1 MTTIPSRL
9 KNDKITQWLGGV
21 LVFVLVFFPLFT
33 HLDSLPIRV
42 WDEARNAINA
52 YEMTKNGQWFVTHY
66 DGSPDMWNTKPPL
79 LIWLQALW
87 IKLIGFNE
95 LAIRLP
101 SAIAAFL
108 TVFIFYRFLKTKLN
122 HSILALIP
130 TFVLLTSTG
139 FLGEHAARNGDYD
152 ALLTLFTTAAAL
164 NFYQILQTQ
173 HVKYFYYFFGCLALG
188 VLTKGIAGLLFLP
201 AYFFLSL
208 FFKQLVNI
216 LKNKHFYFGAV
227 LFVILV
233 LSIYIIRESENPGYL
248 KAVYNNELG
257 GRFLEV
263 TENHKAGFW
272 FYYSNFFTRFDYW
285 IYLVPAGFLFGLFSK
300 DETTRRLNTFGAVMA
315 LSYFFVISSAQTKLT
330 WYDIPMYPF
339 LALLSANFIVLIYS
353 YFQQNDILSKHL
365 TKNVLPAIFLF
376 FIFIKPYENI
386 IQNNHTSHDKDYA
399 FYELGHFLQNKAF
412 QFYEPGVNVIY
423 HDEYFAHILF
433 YIEKHRILGYDIQLK
448 ELSELNIG
456 DVVFTSTYYWGLPK
470 IESVFTYELLYE
482 KGSIVKI
489 RLLGPLNDESRNYD

>member
-1 MTTIPSRL
+1 MTTRPTRL

-21 LVFVLVFFPLFT
+21 LVFVLIFFPVFT

-52 YEMTKNGQWFVTHY
+52 YEMTKNGQWFVTY
-66 DGSPDMWNTKPPL
+66 FEGNPDLWNTKPPL

-108 TVFIFYRFLKTKLN
+108 TVFIFYRFLKIKLN
-122 HSILALIP
+122 SSILALIP

-139 FLGEHAARNGDYD
+139 FLGEHAARYGDYD

-233 LSIYIIRESENPGYL
+233 LSIYIIRESQNPGYL

-263 TENHKAGFW
+263 TENHKASFW

-285 IYLVPAGFLFGLFSK
+285 IYLVLAGFLFGLYAKNEALKKLTIFSSII
-300 DETTRRLNTFGAVMA
+300 AV
-315 LSYFFVISSAQTKLT
+315 FFFLVISTAQTKLI
-330 WYDIPMYPF
+330 WYDVPIYPF
-339 LALLSANFIVLIYS
+339 LALLTANFILVIYD
-353 YFQQNDILSKHL
+353 FLKREHLLTQQL
-365 TKNVLPAIFLF
+365 TWNALPIIFIFL
-376 FIFIKPYENI
+376 IFIKPYERI
-386 IQNNHTSHDKDYA
+386 IQNNYTSHDNDYA
-399 FYELGHFLQNKAF
+399 FYEFSHFLQNNAT
-412 QFYEPGVNVIY
+412 QHYESGVNVIFHNDY
-423 HDEYFAHILF
+423 YAHILF
-433 YIEKHRILGYDIQLK
+433 YIEKHRLLGYDVQLK
-448 ELSELNIG
+448 TLDGLASG
-456 DVVFTSTYYWGLPK
+456 DVVFTSTRYWGLPI
-470 IESVFTYELLYE
+470 IEKAFDYELLYE
-482 KGSIVKI
+482 KGSTVKI
-489 RLLGPLNDESRNYD
+489 LIVDTIKVENTEL